1 MLGEKFTLDIRPTF
15 VDELDRAA
23 AYIEL
28 HLRNPEAADKLVA
41 DVYEAIDRTLAHPLV
56 TAPKYRPP
64 DVRQPYYTIQ
74 VRNYSV
80 YYIIHDHV
88 MEVRWFRY
96 SPSTRELVE
105 NPEYETSDPVSGV

>member
-15 VDELDRAA
+15 VDELDRAT

-28 HLRNPEAADKLVA
+28 HLRTPEAADKLVA
-41 DVYEAIDRTLAHPLV
+41 DVYEAIDRMLAHPIV

-64 DVRQPYYTIQ
+64 DVSQPYYTIQ
-74 VRNYSV
+74 VRNYMV
-80 YYIIHDHV
+80 YYIVHDHV

-96 SPSTRELVE
+96 SPSTRGLSV
-105 NPEYETSDPVSGV
+105 NPSYDQSDPYASL

>member
-1 MLGEKFTLDIRPTF
+1 MLGEKFTLDIRSTF

-28 HLRNPEAADKLVA
+28 HLRNPEVAYKLVA

-56 TAPKYRPP
+56 SAPKYRPP

-74 VRNYSV
+74 VRHYTV
-80 YYIIHDHV
+80 YYIVHDHV

-96 SPSTRELVE
+96 WPSTRGLVV
-105 NPEYETSDPVSGV
+105 NPEYDESSPYEGI